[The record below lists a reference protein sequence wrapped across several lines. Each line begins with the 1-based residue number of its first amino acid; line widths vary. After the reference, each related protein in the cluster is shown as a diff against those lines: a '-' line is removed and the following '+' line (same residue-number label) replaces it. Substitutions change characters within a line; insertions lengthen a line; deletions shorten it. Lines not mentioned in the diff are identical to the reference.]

1 MKLIC
6 PVRPGDRNEELRYA
20 ARSWETNLHLG
31 VGGWDEPELWTVGYR
46 PSWLAPDCHID
57 GNRHRSVALAVWDNV
72 WLAAKALCD
81 FGFGDEE
88 VLWMN
93 DDFFCLDPTGAVLPV
108 RRNATL
114 AEHIAQFPDNA
125 GIWWPRSL
133 KLTHDWLVEE
143 GDPCPLSYEVHR
155 PLPARPAQM
164 LEALDKWGWP
174 EGHRGPGPV
183 DMVPQWR
190 SIYGNVFQVAAYPVQ
205 DVKLGLSS
213 TGEGSPWVSTSDQN
227 WRRYARTM
235 QRRFQKP
242 SRWEKS

>member
-1 MKLIC
+1 M
-6 PVRPGDRNEELRYA
+6 
-20 ARSWETNLHLG
+20 
-31 VGGWDEPELWTVGYR
+31 
-46 PSWLAPDCHID
+46 
-57 GNRHRSVALAVWDNV
+57 
-72 WLAAKALCD
+72 
-81 FGFGDEE
+81 
-88 VLWMN
+88 
-93 DDFFCLDPTGAVLPV
+93 

-242 SRWEKS
+242 SCWEKP